1 MSDAIWPSIE
11 KKYPQ
16 VRAILASYGLETT
29 RIYVEEDM
37 RQMKR
42 SAKRPDKVMQ
52 ILEREMPK
60 VPIKVLRGSR
70 KSSRVD

>member
-1 MSDAIWPSIE
+1 VEQGFRSVKTSIE

-37 RQMKR
+37 RQMRKSSKR
-42 SAKRPDKVMQ
+42 SNNAMQ
-52 ILEREMPK
+52 VLEREVPK

-70 KSSRVD
+70 KSS